1 MFILNISQLN
11 KLFKL
16 LFGVFVFGIVFNAHA
31 LKEDIE
37 KPVKIDA
44 DSVLFNKLKG
54 FAVYEGNV
62 SIVQGTLQ
70 IKAGRIEIIA
80 PNNEIQKITATG
92 NPVSFKQKMDNGKLA
107 KGSANHFTYLVKKKQ
122 IIMKGNAKIS
132 QGNDTFSSNY
142 IQYLIPTGELKAG
155 NKKDRGK
162 SRVKAIFYPSNKTK

>member
-1 MFILNISQLN
+1 MSILNISPLGKHL
-11 KLFKL
+11 KLFIILPL
-16 LFGVFVFGIVFNAHA
+16 LCVAFTAQAV
-31 LKEDIE
+31 KEDIE

-54 FAVYEGNV
+54 LAVYEGNV

-92 NPVSFKQKMDNGKLA
+92 NPVTFKQKMDNGKLA
-107 KGSANHFTYLVKKKQ
+107 KGSARRFTYLIKEKR
-122 IIMKGNAKIS
+122 IIMTGNATIS
-132 QGNDTFSSNY
+132 QGNDVFSSNY
-142 IQYLIPTGELKAG
+142 IEYSIPNGELKAG

-162 SRVKAIFYPSNKTK
+162 SRVRAIFYPTNKSK